1 MTEEEDNILSNSL
14 FPRYSH
20 SYQPANFNQTRSIS
34 SPILY
39 SYTKVSFPYHPSLLN
54 YNYPVTYPPT
64 PYSVNSYAF
73 NPSANN
79 NHDKTNLVLIAIL
92 ILASLDLI
100 FVRPLK
106 KNN

>member
-1 MTEEEDNILSNSL
+1 MNNSL

-20 SYQPANFNQTRSIS
+20 SYQPSNFYQPRFIS
-34 SPILY
+34 SPVIY
-39 SYTKVSFPYHPSLLN
+39 SYTRVSFPYHPRPLN
-54 YNYPVTYPPT
+54 HNYPVTYPLT
-64 PYSVNSYAF
+64 PYAVNSYGV

-79 NHDKTNLVLIAIL
+79 NHAGTNLVLIAIL
-92 ILASLDLI
+92 ILASIDLI